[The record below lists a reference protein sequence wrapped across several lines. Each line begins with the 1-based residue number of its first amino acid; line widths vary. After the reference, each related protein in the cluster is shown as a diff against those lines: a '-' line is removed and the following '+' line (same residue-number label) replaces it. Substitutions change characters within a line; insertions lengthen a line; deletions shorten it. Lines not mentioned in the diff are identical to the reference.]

1 MTKATF
7 AHKSTVSQIRQRFD
21 DDVERFSNLQTG
33 QSSTVDAP
41 LALEL
46 ITSAAAVTNP
56 EATHFLDV
64 GCGAGNYSL
73 KLLEKLPNRDV
84 TLIDLSQ
91 PMLTRAKER
100 VRAVSNGRIHTH
112 QSDIRE
118 LELGEGQFDII
129 MAAAVLHHLR
139 EAAEWTAVFQNFY
152 RALKPGGSLWISDLV
167 THTAVAVEQMMVARY
182 GRYLADLKDEAYRDH
197 VFAYIAAEDSPRPLL
212 FQIDLLRQVGFVQAE
227 ILHKNSVF
235 AAFGAVK
242 PGAHNQSL
250 QT

>member
-1 MTKATF
+1 MTDSTYRQ
-7 AHKSTVSQIRQRFD
+7 KSTVAQIRQRFD
-21 DDVERFSNLQTG
+21 NDVERFANLETG

-56 EATHFLDV
+56 HASHFVDV

-73 KLLEKLPNRDV
+73 KLLEKLPNLDV

-91 PMLTRAKER
+91 PMLARASER
-100 VRAVSNGRIHTH
+100 VQTVSNGRIHTH

-118 LELGEGQFDII
+118 LELGENQFDII

-139 EAAEWTAVFQNFY
+139 EDAEWTAVFQKFY
-152 RALKPGGSLWISDLV
+152 RALKPGGSIWISDLV
-167 THTAVAVEQMMVARY
+167 THTAAAIEQMMVERY
-182 GRYLADLKDEAYRDH
+182 GRYLSELKDEAYRDH
-197 VFAYIAAEDSPRPLL
+197 VFAYIAAEDTPRPLL
-212 FQIDLLRQVGFVQAE
+212 FQIDLLRQVGFTQAE

-242 PGAHNQSL
+242 PS
-250 QT
+250 

>member
-1 MTKATF
+1 MTRPSF
-7 AHKSTVSQIRQRFD
+7 ANKSTVTQIQQRFD
-21 DDVERFSNLQTG
+21 NDVERFSNLQTG

-41 LALEL
+41 LSLEL

-56 EATHFLDV
+56 QATHFMDV

-73 KLLEKLPNRDV
+73 KLLDKLPNRDV

-100 VRAVSNGRIHTH
+100 LQAKTNGRIHT
-112 QSDIRE
+112 QQTDIRE
-118 LELGEGQFDII
+118 ANLGEAQFDII

-139 EAAEWTAVFQNFY
+139 EDAEWRAVFQKFFQ
-152 RALKPGGSLWISDLV
+152 ALKPGGSLWISDLV
-167 THTAVAVEQMMVARY
+167 THTAVPIEEMMVARY
-182 GRYLADLKDEAYRDH
+182 GRYLTDLKDETYRDH
-197 VFAYIAAEDSPRPLL
+197 VFAYIDAEDSPRPLL
-212 FQIDLLRQVGFVQAE
+212 FQIDLLRKVGFIQTE

-242 PGAHNQSL
+242 PDQ
-250 QT
+250 

>member
-1 MTKATF
+1 MKQSSIGQ
-7 AHKSTVSQIRQRFD
+7 KSTVAQIRQRFD
-21 DDVERFSNLQTG
+21 NDVERFANLQTG

-56 EATHFLDV
+56 DARHFLDV

-73 KLLEKLPNRDV
+73 KLLEKLPNLDA

-91 PMLTRAKER
+91 PMLARAKER
-100 VRAVSNGRIHTH
+100 IQAVSNGRIHTH
-112 QSDIRE
+112 QSDMRE

-139 EAAEWTAVFQNFY
+139 EEAEWTAVFQKFY
-152 RALKPGGSLWISDLV
+152 RALKPGGSIWISDLV
-167 THTAVAVEQMMVARY
+167 THTSEAIDQMMMARY
-182 GRYLADLKDEAYRDH
+182 GRYLTELKDEAYRDY
-197 VFAYIAAEDSPRPLL
+197 VFNYIAAEDSPRPLL
-212 FQIDLLRQVGFVQAE
+212 FQIDLLRQVGFTQAE

-242 PGAHNQSL
+242 PK
-250 QT
+250 

>member
-1 MTKATF
+1 MSKPDNRE
-7 AHKSTVSQIRQRFD
+7 KSTVEQIRQRFD
-21 DDVERFSNLQTG
+21 NDVERFSNLQTG

-56 EATHFLDV
+56 NATHFLDV
-64 GCGAGNYSL
+64 GCGAGNYSV
-73 KLLEKLPNRDV
+73 KLLKKLPNRDV

-100 VRAVSNGRIHTH
+100 VQAATNGRIHTH

-118 LELGEGQFDII
+118 LELEENQFDII

-139 EAAEWTAVFQNFY
+139 EDAEWTAVFQKFY
-152 RALKPGGSLWISDLV
+152 DALKPGGSIWISDLV
-167 THTAVAVEQMMVARY
+167 THTAKAIEQMMVARY
-182 GRYLADLKDEAYRDH
+182 GNYLTKLKDEAYRDH
-197 VFAYIAAEDSPRPLL
+197 VFAYIAAEDTPRSLL
-212 FQIDLLRQVGFVQAE
+212 FQIDLLRQVGFIQAE

-242 PGAHNQSL
+242 PAKD
-250 QT
+250 

>member
-1 MTKATF
+1 MTNSSF
-7 AHKSTVSQIRQRFD
+7 AAKSTVKQIRRRFD
-21 DDVERFSNLQTG
+21 NDVERFANLQTG

-73 KLLEKLPNRDV
+73 KLLEKVPKRDV
-84 TLIDLSQ
+84 PLISLRR
-91 PMLTRAKER
+91 PMLMRAKEKKFE
-100 VRAVSNGRIHTH
+100 VTNGRIHTH

-118 LELGEGQFDII
+118 LELGENQFDII

-139 EAAEWTAVFQNFY
+139 EEAEWTAVFQKFF

-167 THTAVAVEQMMVARY
+167 THTYEAIEQMMVERY
-182 GRYLADLKDEAYRDH
+182 GRYLTELKDEAYRDH

-212 FQIDLLRQVGFVQAE
+212 FQIDLLRETGFVQAE

-242 PGAHNQSL
+242 PIE
-250 QT
+250 

>member
-1 MTKATF
+1 MTNSSF
-7 AHKSTVSQIRQRFD
+7 AAKSTVKQIRQRFD
-21 DDVERFSNLQTG
+21 NDVERFANLQTG

-56 EATHFLDV
+56 EANHFLDV

-84 TLIDLSQ
+84 TLIDLSR
-91 PMLTRAKER
+91 PMLMRAKAR
-100 VRAVSNGRIHTH
+100 VQAVSNGRIHTH

-118 LELGEGQFDII
+118 LELGENQFDII

-139 EAAEWTAVFQNFY
+139 EETEWTAVFQKFF

-167 THTAVAVEQMMVARY
+167 THTYEAIEQMMVERY
-182 GRYLADLKDEAYRDH
+182 GRYLTELKDEAYRDH

-212 FQIDLLRQVGFVQAE
+212 FQIDLLRETGFVQAE

-242 PGAHNQSL
+242 PIE
-250 QT
+250 

>member
-73 KLLEKLPNRDV
+73 KLLEKLPNLDV

-91 PMLTRAKER
+91 PMLARASER
-100 VRAVSNGRIHTH
+100 VQTVSNGRIHTH

-118 LELGEGQFDII
+118 LELGENQFDII

-139 EAAEWTAVFQNFY
+139 EDAEWTAVFQKFY
-152 RALKPGGSLWISDLV
+152 RALKPGGSIWISDLV
-167 THTAVAVEQMMVARY
+167 THTAAAIEQMMVERY
-182 GRYLADLKDEAYRDH
+182 GRYLSELKDEAYRDH
-197 VFAYIAAEDSPRPLL
+197 VFAYIAAEDTPRPLL
-212 FQIDLLRQVGFVQAE
+212 FQIDLLRQVGFTQAE

-242 PGAHNQSL
+242 G
-250 QT
+250 

>member
-1 MTKATF
+1 MKSKAF
-7 AHKSTVSQIRQRFD
+7 HQKSTVAQIRQRFD
-21 DDVERFSNLQTG
+21 ADVERFSNLQTG

-41 LALEL
+41 LAMEL
-46 ITSAAAVTNP
+46 ITSAATVTNP
-56 EATHFLDV
+56 QATHFLDV

-73 KLLEKLPNRDV
+73 KLLEKLPNLDV
-84 TLIDLSQ
+84 TLIDLSL
-91 PMLTRAKER
+91 PMLDRARER
-100 VRAVSNGRIHTH
+100 VQAVTNGRIHTH

-139 EAAEWTAVFQNFY
+139 EEAEWTAVFQKFH
-152 RALKPGGSLWISDLV
+152 RALKPGGSIWISDLV
-167 THTAVAVEQMMVARY
+167 THTTEAIEQMMVERY
-182 GRYLADLKDEAYRDH
+182 GRYLTELKDEAYRDH

-212 FQIDLLRQVGFVQAE
+212 FQIDLLRQVGFIQAE

-242 PGAHNQSL
+242 PR
-250 QT
+250 

>member
-1 MTKATF
+1 MTQF
-7 AHKSTVSQIRQRFD
+7 AHKSTVAQIRQRFD
-21 DDVERFSNLQTG
+21 NDVERFANLETA

-56 EATHFLDV
+56 SASHILDV

-73 KLLEKLPNRDV
+73 KLLEKLPHRDV

-91 PMLTRAKER
+91 PMLDRAKER
-100 VRAVSNGRIHTH
+100 VQAVSNGRIHIH

-118 LELGEGQFDII
+118 LELEDNQFDII

-139 EAAEWTAVFQNFY
+139 AEVEWTAVFQKFY
-152 RALKPGGSLWISDLV
+152 RALKPGGSIWISDLV
-167 THTAVAVEQMMVARY
+167 THTAAAIEQMMVERY
-182 GRYLADLKDEAYRDH
+182 GRYLTDLKDEAHRDH
-197 VFAYIAAEDSPRPLL
+197 VFAYIAAEDTPRPLL

-242 PGAHNQSL
+242 G
-250 QT
+250 